1 MYRSAGQL
9 MVCFT
14 VFGAT
19 GFIGSKLCKHL
30 RNAGYDVLTPS
41 REEGMPKNPGHV
53 VYAIGLTGDFRHRP
67 HETVE
72 AHVCKLNGLLQQGGF
87 DSFLYLSS
95 TRVYGGSREASE
107 DSPLPIRPSDP
118 DHLYNAT
125 KLVGES
131 LTLTNQALNTRVV
144 RLSNVVGPGEVG
156 RDTFVG
162 ALIRE
167 SSEGLVRLRTHPAS
181 EKDYIW
187 IDDVL
192 PRLEAIVLRGE
203 YRLYNLA
210 TGRQL
215 RHDDWTQKLAETTGC
230 DIHASPEAPM
240 TSFPG
245 IDVRRL
251 SAEFGVPQT
260 NPIDRIAEI
269 LGPAEE

>member
-1 MYRSAGQL
+1 MNR
-9 MVCFT
+9 FT

-19 GFIGSKLCKHL
+19 GFIGSKLCRHL
-30 RNAGYDVLTPS
+30 RNAGHDVLTPN
-41 REEGMPKNPGHV
+41 REDGIPKNPGHV

-67 HETVE
+67 HETVQ

-95 TRVYGGSREASE
+95 TRVYDGSREASE
-107 DSPLPIRPSDP
+107 DSPLQICPSDP

-125 KLVGES
+125 KLAGES
-131 LTLTNQALNTRVV
+131 LTLTSHALATRVV
-144 RLSNVVGPGEVG
+144 RLSNVVGPGEVR
-156 RDTFVG
+156 RDTFIG

-181 EKDYIW
+181 QKDYIW

-192 PRLEAIVLRGE
+192 PRLEAIVLRGKH
-203 YRLYNLA
+203 RLYNLA
-210 TGRQL
+210 SGRQL
-215 RHDDWTQKLAETTGC
+215 RHDDWTGRLAEATGC
-230 DIHASPEAPM
+230 HIDASSEAPM
-240 TSFPG
+240 TGFPS

-251 SAEFGVPQT
+251 SAEFGVPER
-260 NPIDRIAEI
+260 NPIDHIAEI